1 MSRRKPQPIAAPKEL
16 RPILMY
22 PLPSHARRDLTNSI
36 NQIVTRLETALP
48 KYGYRLTEDANEAV
62 LTACHAGQCG
72 NGAYADIAHCHGLYP
87 TATGRC
93 EQWQWAA
100 NIGVIESLRAAKEIT
115 VPSEWVA
122 DIIRRDMNVDPQ
134 VIGWGV
140 DASEWG
146 GGENQGYVL
155 WSKTR
160 QDAVCDPQPMLEL
173 AVKAHD
179 IRFLTT
185 FGVGTPN
192 VKTVGR
198 VPFEEMQLY
207 TKNAAISLETTRET
221 FGIHILES
229 LAAGVPVLGFRHGAI
244 VDIVQHGVTG
254 FLVEPNDI
262 SGLHEGLRWCLKH
275 RDVLSTNAKK
285 AAQGYTWDR
294 TAQAFARVY
303 DKALSEPERPYHIPE
318 ELYKSPEFE
327 ANMV

>member
-1 MSRRKPQPIAAPKEL
+1 MPRRKPTPAPKEL
-16 RPILMY
+16 KPVLMY

-36 NQIVTRLETALP
+36 NSIVLHLERELP
-48 KYGYRLTEDANEAV
+48 KHGYRLTEDAGEAV

-72 NGAYADIAHCHGLYP
+72 NGAYADVAHCHGLYP
-87 TATGRC
+87 TASGRC

-122 DIIRRDMNVDPQ
+122 DIIRRDMNVDPH
-134 VIGWGV
+134 VIGWAV
-140 DASEWG
+140 DANEWG
-146 GGENQGYVL
+146 GGVNQGYVL

-160 QDAVCDPQPMLEL
+160 ADAVCDPQPMIDL
-173 AVKAHD
+173 ASKAHD

-185 FGVGTPN
+185 FGTGTPN
-192 VKTVGR
+192 IKSVGR

-244 VDIVQHGVTG
+244 VDIVQHGITG
-254 FLVEPNDI
+254 ILVEPNDI
-262 SGLHEGLRWCLKH
+262 NGLLEGLQWCLKH
-275 RDVLSTNAKK
+275 RDVLSANAKK
-285 AAQGYTWDR
+285 AAQEFTWAR
-294 TAQAFARVY
+294 VAQEFAVVY
-303 DKALSEPERPYHIPE
+303 DKALSDVERPYTIPE
-318 ELYKSPEFE
+318 EFYKSPEFE
-327 ANMV
+327 ASMV